1 MKSLTATHRNYV
13 AGALRVPFVGSP
25 KRHRNSSSAVTAPPR
40 GYPAC
45 LLRGFTLVELLVV
58 IAIIGILVALLL
70 PAIQAAREAARR
82 TQCTNNLKQQGLAA
96 HNYHDGR
103 KELPPARIVDHQATW
118 LYLILPYMENV
129 ALGDRWD
136 IAKGDFFD
144 QPRDVRTAII
154 KEYLCPSQDHES
166 LTIPRAMQN
175 VSGHSHSGADESG
188 SIYYASVADYMGSMS
203 SSCAIS
209 RKSIAL
215 SSTTDIAQKVDGV
228 IVPVKPGNYKQT
240 PGTGGSA
247 NYPQGVASYESN
259 VSFAKIT
266 DGTSKTL
273 MFGEISK
280 RRADNFQAFNGDNAA
295 ALFVG
300 QDRPLAP
307 NPEPEPGQPPSDYL
321 NKVSFGSPHSG
332 IVQFAMCDGSVQQV
346 SRDIDST
353 ILDRMAWRNDGEVY
367 EVTGTLPTCVVP
379 GGPSP
384 L

>member
-1 MKSLTATHRNYV
+1 
-13 AGALRVPFVGSP
+13 
-25 KRHRNSSSAVTAPPR
+25 
-40 GYPAC
+40 
-45 LLRGFTLVELLVV
+45 LVELLVV

-96 HNYHDGR
+96 HNYHDSR

-129 ALGDRWD
+129 SLGARWD
-136 IAKGDFFD
+136 ISKGDFFD
-144 QPRDVRTAII
+144 QPREVRAAII
-154 KEYLCPSQDHES
+154 REYICPSQSHEA

-175 VSGHSHSGADESG
+175 LSGHSHSGADEAG
-188 SIYYASVADYMGSMS
+188 NIYYASIADYMGSMS

-209 RKSIAL
+209 RKAIAL
-215 SSTTDIAQKVDGV
+215 SSTVDIAQKVDGA
-228 IVPVKPGNYKQT
+228 IVPVKPGNYTQT
-240 PGTGGSA
+240 PGTNGSA
-247 NYPQGVASYESN
+247 NYPQGVANYQSN
-259 VSFAKIT
+259 VSFGKIT
-266 DGTSKTL
+266 DGTTKTL
-273 MFGEISK
+273 MFGEISG

-307 NPEPEPGQPPSDYL
+307 NPEPTPNDPPSDYL
-321 NKVSFGSPHSG
+321 NKVSFGSSHSG
-332 IVQFAMCDGSVQQV
+332 IVQFAMCDGSVQQI
-346 SRDIDST
+346 SRDIDPT

-367 EVTGTLPTCVVP
+367 DMTGVLPSCVVP